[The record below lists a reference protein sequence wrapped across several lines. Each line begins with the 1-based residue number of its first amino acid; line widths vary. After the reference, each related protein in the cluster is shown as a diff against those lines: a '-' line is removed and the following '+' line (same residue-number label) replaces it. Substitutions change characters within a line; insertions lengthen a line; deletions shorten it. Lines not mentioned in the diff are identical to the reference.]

1 MTAGETGVAPRMLTE
16 EQLQQGFRIGD
27 WEVYPA
33 RAQFR
38 CGDTVEKPEPMH
50 MLALLALAKRDG
62 DVVSKDEL
70 VNEVWGGRFVAD
82 DAIAQCISRL
92 RGKLGDTQKPFRYI
106 EAVVK
111 VGYRLLQPVILM
123 EPPVLNVTPADVPD
137 TSPPGPPEVRTWLPW
152 AVAALAAVVVGKII
166 ADAVIEPPLAAPPIG
181 SIAVLPCENL
191 SGNADDQYIVDGFK
205 DALVET
211 LHNIPDFT
219 VKHGRVRY
227 ADLEV
232 DEIAE
237 KLGVESV
244 LFCSL
249 QRQDDTIKVNFH
261 VARGSDGT
269 NMSSGSITD
278 RANAIFR
285 MHEDLATKLRD
296 DLLGTA
302 DRGLLATSRPAN
314 DEAFDR
320 YMLAQYAFSHRGEPG
335 NLENAIRLF
344 GEAIELD
351 PNFGPAYM
359 SLAMAYALLPD
370 LRNAALGEAHAQ
382 ANEIFKKGV
391 EADPGIAEA
400 AQAIQGY
407 IYHKQKAW
415 LLAEQAYQ
423 RAINAVDPDVNA
435 FNWYSLM
442 LAGVGRLDDARD
454 MAMQALQHDP
464 SNGVIES
471 RVAIA
476 YTWLGDNDTALR
488 YFERAKLLG
497 GTSSTHYLAY
507 SLVLQRVGRLEE
519 ARESLEAGVTMAGG
533 GSEWI
538 DSLFAAFENAD
549 YRAEALAALDTAAAA
564 RTISPQLEVTLR
576 AMLAD
581 VDGAVAAAS
590 RIARKGVPYE
600 MDLLFLPELAEL
612 RQRPEFMNF
621 MAELGITEYWSAVGC
636 VWQGTAV
643 QCPERI

>member
-1 MTAGETGVAPRMLTE
+1 MLTE
-16 EQLQQGFRIGD
+16 EQLQQGFRIDD

-33 RAQFR
+33 RAEFR
-38 CGDTVEKPEPMH
+38 RGDTVEKPERLH
-50 MLALLALAKRDG
+50 MRALLAIAKRDG
-62 DVVSKDEL
+62 DVVTKDEL
-70 VNEVWGGRFVAD
+70 VNEVWDGRFVAD
-82 DAIAQCISRL
+82 DAITQCISRL
-92 RGKLGDTQKPFRYI
+92 RGKLRDTQPYKYI
-106 EAVVK
+106 DTVVR
-111 VGYRLLQPVILM
+111 VGYRLIPPVVLL
-123 EPPVLNVTPADVPD
+123 EPPAQPDSPVVRPDDVP
-137 TSPPGPPEVRTWLPW
+137 PEPVNVRTLLPW
-152 AVAALAAVVVGKII
+152 LAAGLAAVF
-166 ADAVIEPPLAAPPIG
+166 AVAIFWRPDTPPVG

-219 VKHGRVRY
+219 VKHGRVHY
-227 ADLEV
+227 AGLEV
-232 DEIAE
+232 DQVADR
-237 KLGVESV
+237 LGVESV

-285 MHEDLATKLRD
+285 MHEELATKLRD
-296 DLLGTA
+296 DLLGET
-302 DRGLLATSRPAN
+302 DRQLVAKSRPAN

-335 NLENAIRLF
+335 QLENAIRLF

-370 LRNAALGEAHAQ
+370 LRSAALGEAHARADELVKQ
-382 ANEIFKKGV
+382 GV

-415 LLAEQAYQ
+415 VLAEQAYQ

-454 MAMQALQHDP
+454 MALQALQQDP

-497 GTSSTHYLAY
+497 GTSATHYLANA
-507 SLVLQRVGRLEE
+507 LVLQRVGRLEE

-533 GSEWI
+533 SI
-538 DSLFAAFENAD
+538 DWMDALFAAFENTDSRGGAI
-549 YRAEALAALDTAAAA
+549 AAMDVAAAA

-576 AMLAD
+576 AMLGD
-581 VDGAVAAAS
+581 VDGAVVAAS

-600 MDLLFLPELAEL
+600 MDLLFLPELAEV
-612 RQRPEFMNF
+612 RQRPEFMDF
-621 MAELGITEYWSAVGC
+621 MAGLGIAEYWSAAGC
-636 VWQGTAV
+636 AWQGDTV
-643 QCPERI
+643 QCPQRI